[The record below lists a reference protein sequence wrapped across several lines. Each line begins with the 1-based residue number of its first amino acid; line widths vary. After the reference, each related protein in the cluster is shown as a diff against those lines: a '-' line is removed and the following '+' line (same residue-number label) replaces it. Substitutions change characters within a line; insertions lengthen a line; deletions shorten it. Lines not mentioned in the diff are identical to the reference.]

1 MAGVAAAMSSTCQHG
16 SMRVSRPCS
25 SSQSAACIWTGA
37 LGERIAAPR
46 VTLRQPTHLSPAV
59 KASRTIPRV
68 IHQILLDKTRIVPC
82 IADNIARLQDM
93 NPGWRHVL
101 HDNAE
106 IQQHIATHFGSDVLG
121 AYNSINPLYGAA
133 RADFFRYLLMYQDGG
148 VYLDVKSGC
157 SRPLDDI
164 IEDDDELL
172 LSRWDNQPGG
182 KFEGWGAHLDDG
194 VPNELQ
200 SWHIICRPG
209 HPLMKAVID
218 TVLHNLHTYSMRQ
231 QGVGKFGVLRTTGP
245 LAYTRAIEPLLD
257 RHPHRFFDSDAE
269 GLVYSSLVL
278 PPGQSSHMGLFKQHY
293 TRVKMPLVSSGPQRP
308 WHYVRYKAMRLLG
321 LMR

>member
-1 MAGVAAAMSSTCQHG
+1 MNRVEGAGVGNNQRSVKKVRPHG
-16 SMRVSRPCS
+16 DPCTAIS
-25 SSQSAACIWTGA
+25 GHCRRAK
-37 LGERIAAPR
+37 
-46 VTLRQPTHLSPAV
+46 VTLAPFRQALTCHRARPNQNQTVP
-59 KASRTIPRV
+59 IPKT

-106 IQQHIATHFGSDVLG
+106 IQRHIATHFGSDVLG
-121 AYNSINPLYGAA
+121 AYNGINPLYGAA

-164 IEDDDELL
+164 IRDDDELL

-194 VPNELQ
+194 VANELQ

-218 TVLHNLHTYSMRQ
+218 TVLHNLRTYSMRSH
-231 QGVGKFGVLRTTGP
+231 GVGKFGVLRTTGP
-245 LAYTRAIEPLLD
+245 LAYTKAIEPLLGQ
-257 RHPHRFFDSDAE
+257 HPHRFFDSDAA

-308 WHYVRYKAMRLLG
+308 WHYARYKAMRLLG